1 MPFILRDGNGD
12 QRGRADGKEH
22 GNGKQR
28 VGKGDGEVD
37 GAHGVFVYADRDH
50 EAIDHGV
57 EREYDL
63 RSHRGG
69 DKTDEVMFQT
79 FPRE

>member
-1 MPFILRDGNGD
+1 M
-12 QRGRADGKEH
+12 
-22 GNGKQR
+22 R
-28 VGKGDGEVD
+28 VDEPTAKSTAMEKSALVKGM
-37 GAHGVFVYADRDH
+37 ARLTALMAYCVYADRDH

>member
-37 GAHGVFVYADRDH
+37 SAHGVFVNAEGDH
-50 EAIDHGV
+50 QAVDHRV
-57 EREYDL
+57 EREYHL
-63 RSHRGG
+63 
-69 DKTDEVMFQT
+69 
-79 FPRE
+79 